1 MRSPRLRILH
11 FITRESVLMKAAL
24 LALLVLATPAAAQTL
39 SAEIGANGIAPTLAR
54 LKAQPEPALEDI
66 FAIGGLHFL
75 GAVERALQLQWRTG
89 ADQVAGNAG
98 DTLGLP
104 FLRLPVPPNPAPDPF
119 SGALIS
125 QLFADIEADMA
136 AARTALA
143 TLPEGEDFGLEL
155 TLSDLWFDIDMNGA
169 RAPEEDALAILGP
182 QLLGWQWQDPDPGL
196 PPLTVRFDAA
206 DTAWLAAYT
215 HVMSGVANTVLAYDP
230 AASTDRV
237 IASRVALKVAQPDPS
252 TYSFD
257 ASFGQFLDAFAML
270 EGAVNQPPDAART
283 KAAKDH
289 FLAMIAENRRFW
301 SLVALETDDDREWVP
316 NDRQSSALG
325 FDLPPGTGD
334 AWLGVLADGEALL
347 QGRLLIP
354 YWRGPD
360 GQGINLGRMFDDPAP
375 ISITGW
381 VQGWAAVPYLEQG
394 PVVNPTSLRQ
404 FEALM
409 GGNAGLMMVFLN

>member
-1 MRSPRLRILH
+1 
-11 FITRESVLMKAAL
+11 MKTAL
-24 LALLVLATPAAAQTL
+24 LALLILATPAAAQDL

-89 ADQVAGNAG
+89 ADQAAGNAG

-104 FLRLPVPPNPAPDPF
+104 FLRLPVPPNPSPEPF
-119 SGALIS
+119 QGALIS
-125 QLFADIEADMA
+125 QLFTDIDADMA
-136 AARTALA
+136 AARKALA
-143 TLPEGEDFGLEL
+143 TLPPGEEFGLDL
-155 TLSDLWFDIDMNGA
+155 TFSDLWFDIDLDGT
-169 RAPEEDALAILGP
+169 RDPEEAALTVLGP
-182 QLLGWQWQDPDPGL
+182 LLLGWQWQTPDPAA
-196 PPLTVRFDAA
+196 PPLTIRFDAA
-206 DTAWLAAYT
+206 DAAWLTAYT
-215 HVMSGVANTVLAYDP
+215 HVMSGVANTILAYDP
-230 AASTDRV
+230 AASIDRV
-237 IASRVALKVAQPDPS
+237 IASRIALKVAQPSPDDFN
-252 TYSFD
+252 FD

-270 EGAVNQPPDAART
+270 EGAVNQQPDAARA

-301 SLVALETDDDREWVP
+301 TLVALEADNDREWVP
-316 NDRQSSALG
+316 NDAQVSALG
-325 FDLPPGTGD
+325 FNLPPGTGD
-334 AWLGVLADGEALL
+334 SWLGVLADGEALL

-354 YWRGPD
+354 YWRGPE
-360 GQGINLGRMFDDPAP
+360 GQGINLGRMFDEPAP
-375 ISITGW
+375 VSVTGW

-394 PVVNPTSLRQ
+394 PVVDATSLRQ

>member
-1 MRSPRLRILH
+1 
-11 FITRESVLMKAAL
+11 MKAVVLAL
-24 LALLVLATPAAAQTL
+24 LAFAVPASAQTL
-39 SAEIGANGIAPTLAR
+39 SQEIGTNGIAPTLAR

-89 ADQVAGNAG
+89 SDQVAGNAG

-104 FLRLPVPPNPAPDPF
+104 FLRLPVPPNPAPEPF
-119 SGALIS
+119 NGALIT
-125 QLFADIEADMA
+125 QLFTDIDADMA

-143 TLPEGEDFGLEL
+143 TLPQGEEFGLEL
-155 TLSDLWFDIDMNGA
+155 TFSDLWFDVNLNGT
-169 RAPEEDALAILGP
+169 REPEENALTILGP
-182 QLLGWQWQDPDPGL
+182 QLMGWQWQDPDPAA
-196 PPLTVRFDAA
+196 PPLTIRFDTA
-206 DTAWLAAYT
+206 DGAWLTAYT

-230 AASTDRV
+230 ATSIDRV
-237 IASRVALKVAQPDPS
+237 IASRTALKVAQPSSDDFN
-252 TYSFD
+252 FD

-270 EGAVNQPPDAART
+270 EGAVNQQPDAARA

-289 FLAMIAENRRFW
+289 FAAMITENRRFW

-316 NDRQSSALG
+316 NDTQTSALG
-325 FDLPPGTGD
+325 LTLPPGTGD
-334 AWLGVLADGEALL
+334 TWLAVLADGEALL

-354 YWRGPD
+354 YWRGPE

-381 VQGWAAVPYLEQG
+381 LQGWAAVPYLEQG
-394 PVVNPTSLRQ
+394 PVITPTSLRQ
-404 FEALM
+404 FDALM

>member
-1 MRSPRLRILH
+1 
-11 FITRESVLMKAAL
+11 MKAAL
-24 LALLVLATPAAAQTL
+24 LALMALATPAAAQTL

-89 ADQVAGNAG
+89 ADQVTGNAG

-104 FLRLPVPPNPAPDPF
+104 FLRLPVPPNPRPEPF

-125 QLFADIEADMA
+125 QLFAEIDADMA
-136 AARTALA
+136 AARAALA
-143 TLPEGEDFGLEL
+143 TLPEGEEFGLDL
-155 TLSDLWFDIDMNGA
+155 TFSDLWFDIDMNGT

-182 QLLGWQWQDPDPGL
+182 QLLGWQWQDPDPSL

-206 DTAWLAAYT
+206 DAAWLTAYT

-230 AASTDRV
+230 AASIDRV
-237 IASRVALKVAQPDPS
+237 IASRIALKVAQPDPYA
-252 TYSFD
+252 YSFD

-270 EGAVNQPPDAART
+270 EGAVNQTPDAARA

-289 FLAMIAENRRFW
+289 FLAMIAQNRRFW
-301 SLVALETDDDREWVP
+301 SLVALETDNDREWVP
-316 NDRQSSALG
+316 NDNQSSALG
-325 FDLPPGTGD
+325 FNLPPGTGD
-334 AWLGVLADGEALL
+334 TWLGVLADGEALL
-347 QGRLLIP
+347 QGRLLVP
-354 YWRGPD
+354 YWRGPE

-394 PVVNPTSLRQ
+394 PVVNPTSLRR
-404 FEALM
+404 FEALV
-409 GGNAGLMMVFLN
+409 GGDAGLMMVFLN

>member
-1 MRSPRLRILH
+1 
-11 FITRESVLMKAAL
+11 MKAAL
-24 LALLVLATPAAAQTL
+24 VALLALATPAAAQTL

-104 FLRLPVPPNPAPDPF
+104 FLRLPVPPNANPEPF
-119 SGALIS
+119 QGALIS
-125 QLFADIEADMA
+125 QLFTEIDADMA

-143 TLPEGEDFGLEL
+143 TLPEGEDFALD
-155 TLSDLWFDIDMNGA
+155 LSFADLWFDVNLNGA
-169 RAPEEDALAILGP
+169 READEGALAILGP
-182 QLLGWQWQDPDPGL
+182 QLLGWQWQTPDPAA
-196 PPLTVRFDAA
+196 PPLTIRFDAA
-206 DTAWLAAYT
+206 DAAWLTAYT

-230 AASTDRV
+230 ATSIDRV
-237 IASRVALKVAQPDPS
+237 IAARAALKVAQPSSDDFN
-252 TYSFD
+252 FD

-270 EGAVNQPPDAART
+270 EGAVNQPPDIARA

-289 FLAMIAENRRFW
+289 FLAMITENRRFW
-301 SLVALETDDDREWVP
+301 SLVAEESDNDREWVP
-316 NDRQSSALG
+316 NDRQTSALG
-325 FDLPPGTGD
+325 LTLPPGTGD
-334 AWLGVLADGEALL
+334 TWLGVLADGEALL

-360 GQGINLGRMFDDPAP
+360 GQGINLGQMFDEPAP

-381 VQGWAAVPYLEQG
+381 AQGWAAVPYLEQG
-394 PVVNPTSLRQ
+394 PTISATSFRQ
-404 FEALM
+404 FEALV

>member
-1 MRSPRLRILH
+1 
-11 FITRESVLMKAAL
+11 MKTAL
-24 LALLVLATPAAAQTL
+24 LALLILATPAAAQDL

-89 ADQVAGNAG
+89 ADQAAGNAG

-104 FLRLPVPPNPAPDPF
+104 FLRLPVPPNPSPEPF
-119 SGALIS
+119 QGALIS
-125 QLFADIEADMA
+125 QLFTDIDADMA
-136 AARTALA
+136 AARKALA
-143 TLPEGEDFGLEL
+143 TLPPGEEFGLDL
-155 TLSDLWFDIDMNGA
+155 TFSDLWFDIDLDGT
-169 RAPEEDALAILGP
+169 RDPEEAALTVLGP
-182 QLLGWQWQDPDPGL
+182 LLLGWQWQTPDPAA
-196 PPLTVRFDAA
+196 PPLTIRFDAA
-206 DTAWLAAYT
+206 DAAWLTAYT
-215 HVMSGVANTVLAYDP
+215 HVMSGVANTILAYDP
-230 AASTDRV
+230 AASIDRV
-237 IASRVALKVAQPDPS
+237 IASRIALKVAQPSPDDFN
-252 TYSFD
+252 FD

-270 EGAVNQPPDAART
+270 EGAVNQQPDAARA

-301 SLVALETDDDREWVP
+301 TLVALEADNDREWVP
-316 NDRQSSALG
+316 NDAQVSALG
-325 FDLPPGTGD
+325 LNLPPGTGD
-334 AWLGVLADGEALL
+334 SWLGVLADGEALL

-354 YWRGPD
+354 YWRGPE
-360 GQGINLGRMFDDPAP
+360 GQGINLGRMFDEPAP
-375 ISITGW
+375 VSVTGW

-394 PVVNPTSLRQ
+394 PVVDATSLRQ

>member
-1 MRSPRLRILH
+1 MTPVKVSP
-11 FITRESVLMKAAL
+11 VKAAL
-24 LALLVLATPAAAQTL
+24 FALLILATPAAAETL
-39 SAEIGANGIAPTLAR
+39 SQEIGATGIAPTLAR

-104 FLRLPVPPNPAPDPF
+104 FLRLPVPPNPAPEPF
-119 SGALIS
+119 NGALIT
-125 QLFADIEADMA
+125 QLFTHIDADMA

-143 TLPEGEDFGLEL
+143 TLPQDEEFGLEL
-155 TLSDLWFDIDMNGA
+155 TFSDLWFDVNLNGT
-169 RAPEEDALAILGP
+169 REPEEDALTILGP
-182 QLLGWQWQDPDPGL
+182 QLLGWEWQAPDPAA
-196 PPLTVRFDAA
+196 PPLTIRFDTA
-206 DTAWLAAYT
+206 DAAWLTAYT
-215 HVMSGVANTVLAYDP
+215 HVMSGVANTVLAFDP
-230 AASTDRV
+230 ATSIDRV
-237 IASRVALKVAQPDPS
+237 IASRTALKVAQPSSDDFN
-252 TYSFD
+252 FD

-270 EGAVNQPPDAART
+270 EGAVNQQPDATRA

-301 SLVALETDDDREWVP
+301 SLVAVEADNDREWVP
-316 NDRQSSALG
+316 NDKQTSALG
-325 FDLPPGTGD
+325 FTLPPGTGD
-334 AWLGVLADGEALL
+334 TWLGVLADGEALL
-347 QGRLLIP
+347 QGRLLLP
-354 YWRGPD
+354 YWRGTD

-381 VQGWAAVPYLEQG
+381 LQGWAAVPYLEQG
-394 PVVNPTSLRQ
+394 PVITPTSLRQ
-404 FEALM
+404 FDGLM

>member
-1 MRSPRLRILH
+1 
-11 FITRESVLMKAAL
+11 MKAAL
-24 LALLVLATPAAAQTL
+24 VALASLASLAAAQTSAQTL

-75 GAVERALQLQWRTG
+75 GAVERALQLQWRTA

-104 FLRLPVPPNPAPDPF
+104 FLRLPVPPNPAPEPF
-119 SGALIS
+119 SGAMIS
-125 QLFADIEADMA
+125 QLFTDIDTDMA

-143 TLPEGEDFGLEL
+143 TLPEGEDFGMEL
-155 TLSDLWFDIDMNGA
+155 TFADLWFDINLNGA
-169 RAPEEDALAILGP
+169 RDPEEDALTILGP
-182 QLLGWQWQDPDPGL
+182 QLLGWQWQDPDPAA
-196 PPLTVRFDAA
+196 PPLTIRFDAA
-206 DTAWLAAYT
+206 DAAWLTAYT
-215 HVMSGVANTVLAYDP
+215 HVMSGVANTILAYDP
-230 AASTDRV
+230 AVSIDRV
-237 IASRVALKVAQPDPS
+237 IAARTALKVAQPDPS
-252 TYSFD
+252 DYSFD

-270 EGAVNQPPDAART
+270 EGAVNQTPDAARA
-283 KAAKDH
+283 KAAKTH
-289 FLAMIAENRRFW
+289 FLAMITENRRFW
-301 SLVALETDDDREWVP
+301 TLVAQETDNDREWVP
-316 NDRQSSALG
+316 NDTQISALG
-325 FDLPPGTGD
+325 IALPPGTGD
-334 AWLGVLADGEALL
+334 TWLGVLADGEALL

-354 YWRGPD
+354 YWRGTD

-394 PVVNPTSLRQ
+394 PVVNATSLRQ

>member
-1 MRSPRLRILH
+1 
-11 FITRESVLMKAAL
+11 MKAAL
-24 LALLVLATPAAAQTL
+24 VALMVLATPAAAQTL
-39 SAEIGANGIAPTLAR
+39 SQEIGTNGIAPTLAR

-104 FLRLPVPPNPAPDPF
+104 FLRLPVPPNPAPEPF
-119 SGALIS
+119 QGALIT
-125 QLFADIEADMA
+125 QLFSDIDADMA

-143 TLPEGEDFGLEL
+143 ILPEGEEFGVEL
-155 TLSDLWFDIDMNGA
+155 SFSDLWFDINLNGT
-169 RAPEEDALAILGP
+169 RDPEEGALTILGP
-182 QLLGWQWQDPDPGL
+182 QLLGWQWQTPDPAA
-196 PPLTVRFDAA
+196 PPLTIRFDAA
-206 DTAWLAAYT
+206 DAAWLTAYT
-215 HVMSGVANTVLAYDP
+215 HVMSGVANTILAYDP
-230 AASTDRV
+230 AASIDRV
-237 IASRVALKVAQPDPS
+237 IAARAALNVAQPSPDD
-252 TYSFD
+252 FNLD

-270 EGAVNQPPDAART
+270 EGAVNQQPDAARA

-289 FLAMIAENRRFW
+289 FLAMITENRRFW
-301 SLVALETDDDREWVP
+301 TLVALEADNDREWVP
-316 NDRQSSALG
+316 NDAQTSALG
-325 FDLPPGTGD
+325 FSLPPGTGD
-334 AWLGVLADGEALL
+334 TWLAVLADGEALL
-347 QGRLLIP
+347 QGRVLIP

-360 GQGINLGRMFDDPAP
+360 GQGINLGRMFDAPAP

-381 VQGWAAVPYLEQG
+381 AQGWAAVPYLDQG
-394 PVVNPTSLRQ
+394 PVVNSTSLRQ

>member
-1 MRSPRLRILH
+1 
-11 FITRESVLMKAAL
+11 MKAAL
-24 LALLVLATPAAAQTL
+24 VALMVLATPAAAQTL
-39 SAEIGANGIAPTLAR
+39 GQEIGINGIAPTLAR

-104 FLRLPVPPNPAPDPF
+104 FLRLPVPPNPALEPF
-119 SGALIS
+119 QGALIT
-125 QLFADIEADMA
+125 QLFSDIDADMA

-143 TLPEGEDFGLEL
+143 ILPEGEEFGVEL
-155 TLSDLWFDIDMNGA
+155 SFSDLWFDINLNGT
-169 RAPEEDALAILGP
+169 RDPEEGALTILGP
-182 QLLGWQWQDPDPGL
+182 QLLGWQWQTPDPAA
-196 PPLTVRFDAA
+196 PPLTIRFDAA
-206 DTAWLAAYT
+206 DAAWLTAYT
-215 HVMSGVANTVLAYDP
+215 HVMSGVANTILAYDP
-230 AASTDRV
+230 AASIDRV
-237 IASRVALKVAQPDPS
+237 IAARAALKVAQPSPDDFN
-252 TYSFD
+252 FD

-270 EGAVNQPPDAART
+270 EGAVNQQPDAARA

-289 FLAMIAENRRFW
+289 FLAMITENRRFW
-301 SLVALETDDDREWVP
+301 TLVALEADNDREWVP
-316 NDRQSSALG
+316 NDAQTSALG
-325 FDLPPGTGD
+325 FSLPPGTGD
-334 AWLGVLADGEALL
+334 TWLAVLADGEALL
-347 QGRLLIP
+347 QGRVLIP

-360 GQGINLGRMFDDPAP
+360 GQGINLGRMFDAPAP

-381 VQGWAAVPYLEQG
+381 AQGWAAVPYLDQG
-394 PVVNPTSLRQ
+394 PVVNSTSLRQ